1 MRLRHGLR
9 VLMPVILISSNSL
22 VMMMPMLIVSMMSM
36 VVHIVV
42 MVLMMVVTMFV
53 HHPPHFS
60 DLGSHAGDV
69 AAGINEQPQHQQH
82 HNPSHFLPPTSLLA
96 HKLHVMR
103 VLLPS

>member
-1 MRLRHGLR
+1 MRLWHRLR
-9 VLMPVILISSNSL
+9 LLTLLILISSNSL
-22 VMMMPMLIVSMMSM
+22 VMMMPMMIVSMMSM

-42 MVLMMVVTMFV
+42 MMLMMVVTMFV

-69 AAGINEQPQHQQH
+69 AAGIYEQPQHQQH

-96 HKLHVMR
+96 HKPHVMG
-103 VLLPS
+103 VLIPR